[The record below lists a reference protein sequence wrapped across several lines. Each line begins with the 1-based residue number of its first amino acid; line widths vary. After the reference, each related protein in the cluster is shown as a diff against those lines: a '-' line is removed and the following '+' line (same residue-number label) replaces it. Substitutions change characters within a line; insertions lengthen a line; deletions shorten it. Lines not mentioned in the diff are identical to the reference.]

1 MSTTIA
7 IAGKGGVG
15 KSTIAA
21 LIIRWLNDK
30 DQKSVLAVDAD
41 ANVNLNDLLGVEAGE
56 SIGIIREEL
65 RESVGHIPGGMT
77 KQQFL
82 EYKIHQS
89 LVETA
94 NFDLIGMGRP
104 EGPGCY
110 CYANNIL
117 RDILES
123 LSNNYRFV
131 VLDNEAGME
140 HLSRRTVG
148 EIDFLLT
155 VSDPT
160 VRGVQAAGR
169 ISRLLKELATRV
181 GQKHLIINRV
191 RGGISPA
198 TGKQIDEEE
207 LSLLAALPDDDMVR
221 SCDENGRATYSLA
234 AESPFYTSMDLCL
247 SNLFPNL

>member
-1 MSTTIA
+1 VSTTIA

-21 LIIRWLNDK
+21 LTVRWLNDK
-30 DQKSVLAVDAD
+30 AQKSVLAVDAD

-56 SIGIIREEL
+56 SIGIIREEM
-65 RESVGHIPGGMT
+65 RESAGRIPGGMT

-117 RDILES
+117 RDILQS
-123 LSNNYRFV
+123 LSKNYRFV

-148 EIDFLLT
+148 EIDLLLI

-169 ISRLLKELATRV
+169 ISRLLKELDTRI
-181 GQKHLIINRV
+181 GKKHLIINRL
-191 RGGISPA
+191 RGEISPA
-198 TGKQIDEEE
+198 VRKQIVEEE
-207 LSLLAALPDDDMVR
+207 LDLLAALPDDDILR
-221 SCDENGRATYSLA
+221 SCDENGRAAYGLGS
-234 AESPFYTSMDLCL
+234 ESPFYSSIDLCL
-247 SNLFPNL
+247 SQLFPNL